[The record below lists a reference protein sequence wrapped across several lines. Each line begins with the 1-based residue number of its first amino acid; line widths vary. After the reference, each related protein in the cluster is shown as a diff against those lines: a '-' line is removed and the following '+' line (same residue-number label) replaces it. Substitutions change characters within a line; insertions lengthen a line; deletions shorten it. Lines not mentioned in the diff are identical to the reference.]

1 MCYFR
6 YLHIPLVSAERAW
19 AYAMD
24 IKNEIEQDNAPNKR
38 NHMIRRLAKAC
49 VHATEVLEITKS
61 CCDTR
66 SQFEAESYSA
76 WMCGT
81 LYLERGKDWGKALSH
96 FHHASSLLNE
106 LFKVSDYDQ
115 RNNIRYLLEQV
126 EPAVRF
132 CEYQLGR
139 AGKSVEPLSTIGSGS
154 LASKLESLAA
164 ESEASKISENLPE
177 LEWNGEVFPI
187 RDERCKVMIHS
198 AQQLA
203 GTVESTAKDFLRK
216 DEREQE
222 EDIEKVIQLYDKAIN
237 AYDDARGAAR
247 SAGQL
252 GSLMEE
258 QQVELVAL
266 ARALQG
272 LELQMTIERNG
283 MFAKVLENRL
293 TRSIKRRL
301 FPPKSKDKSER
312 PARPEEIVRVYET
325 LIANVTS
332 LNDLA
337 AEIGGAKGEILMDL
351 CSARIAHFQASRCY
365 FVAHK
370 YLSDQAYQEAFSLF
384 LRVQSRVKTA
394 LERFDECTD
403 VDEIAKRELNE
414 LLIHAQAYK
423 FVAEAELRAMDIE
436 TEERAVEGV
445 ETMNIEDTQRA
456 KRPRRSDTMV
466 DNIDCWVSYAG
477 DEKNQATI
485 AKVPPAPSFLPVR
498 PIVLDTA
505 LMSIKPPKLTH
516 RFVEEP
522 SSTKSVVS
530 RLFGWS

>member
-1 MCYFR
+1 
-6 YLHIPLVSAERAW
+6 VSAERAW

-49 VHATEVLEITKS
+49 VHANEVLEIAKA

-66 SQFEAESYSA
+66 SQFEAEAYSA

-81 LYLERGKDWGKALSH
+81 LHLERGKDWGKALSH

-106 LFKVSDYDQ
+106 LFKVSVYDQ
-115 RNNIRYLLEQV
+115 RTNIRYLLEQV

-139 AGKSVEPLSTIGSGS
+139 TGKSVEPLGTFGSGS

-164 ESEASKISENLPE
+164 GNEGSNSSGNIAE
-177 LEWNGEVFPI
+177 LERNGVIFPI
-187 RDERCKVMIHS
+187 RDEGSKIMIHS

-203 GTVESTAKDFLRK
+203 GSVESTVQDFLK
-216 DEREQE
+216 KEEKEQE
-222 EDIEKVIQLYDKAIN
+222 EDIEKMIQLYDKAIN

-247 SAGQL
+247 SASQL

-258 QQVELVAL
+258 QQLELVAL

-272 LELQMTIERNG
+272 LELQMTIERNSKL
-283 MFAKVLENRL
+283 AKVLENRL
-293 TRSIKRRL
+293 TRSIRRRL
-301 FPPKSKDKSER
+301 FPVKSKDKSER

-351 CSARIAHFQASRCY
+351 CSAKIAHFQAARCY
-365 FVAHK
+365 FIAHK

-384 LRVQSRVKTA
+384 LRAQSRVKTA
-394 LERFDECTD
+394 SERFEECVD
-403 VDEIAKRELNE
+403 VDENAKRELNE

-423 FVAEAELRAMDIE
+423 FVAEAELEAMDIE
-436 TEERAVEGV
+436 TEDRAVEGV
-445 ETMNIEDTQRA
+445 ESMNIEEPRA
-456 KRPRRSDTMV
+456 KRPRESDTMV
-466 DNIDCWVSYAG
+466 DNVDSWVSYAG
-477 DEKNQATI
+477 DEKNQAKI
-485 AKVPPAPSFLPVR
+485 AKVPPTPGFLPVR

-505 LMSIKPPKLTH
+505 LMSIEPPKLNH